1 MIKRFK
7 ELQNKYDY
15 DSKRAEYVRDWIKE
29 NCHHVEGEWAGRPFE
44 LLEFQ
49 WEDIIKPV
57 FGLVNK
63 DGTRLINECYI
74 EIPKK
79 NGKTTL
85 MAAIELYLL
94 FADGEPGAKIFNCAG
109 DDDQADLLFSTA
121 KQMVFS
127 EQRLERN
134 SRQLLTKIIHKDR
147 YIQKVTSKAGTK
159 HGKNA
164 HAVIMDE
171 LHVQQNAD
179 LYETMKYAGSTR
191 RNPLFFQITTAG
203 FDKTS
208 ICWDRHEYNRKINE
222 GIIQDD
228 NFWGVIYA
236 AKETDDPF
244 SEKTW
249 SQVNPIYKHSTTFQK
264 HFKKDA
270 QEAQNNV
277 SIESAFKRLRLNIWT
292 GSEEKWIATEVW
304 NKGNRPIPDLT
315 GRVCYGGLDLS
326 SVSDTTA
333 FVLLFPWD
341 DFYYVMPFIFVPEMM
356 VDRRDKRNDTFYY
369 KWAKEGHLIRTPGN
383 SIDYRIVKAKIDECR
398 QKYDLKSIG
407 YDPWN
412 ARQLITEWIETEGLT
427 MNEYRQGYA
436 TMSEPTKQFEK
447 LCLDGKVIHGGH
459 PVLSWME
466 DNAMLMKDN
475 NDNQR
480 IAKGDISKDKV
491 DGIQAAIMALGE
503 CIRYKQE
510 FDSIMTL
517 AI

>member
-164 HAVIMDE
+164 HAGIMDE
-171 LHVQQNAD
+171 
-179 LYETMKYAGSTR
+179 
-191 RNPLFFQITTAG
+191 
-203 FDKTS
+203 
-208 ICWDRHEYNRKINE
+208 
-222 GIIQDD
+222 
-228 NFWGVIYA
+228 
-236 AKETDDPF
+236 DP
-244 SEKTW
+244 
-249 SQVNPIYKHSTTFQK
+249 
-264 HFKKDA
+264 
-270 QEAQNNV
+270 
-277 SIESAFKRLRLNIWT
+277 
-292 GSEEKWIATEVW
+292 
-304 NKGNRPIPDLT
+304 RP
-315 GRVCYGGLDLS
+315 
-326 SVSDTTA
+326 
-333 FVLLFPWD
+333 
-341 DFYYVMPFIFVPEMM
+341 
-356 VDRRDKRNDTFYY
+356 
-369 KWAKEGHLIRTPGN
+369 
-383 SIDYRIVKAKIDECR
+383 
-398 QKYDLKSIG
+398 Q
-407 YDPWN
+407 
-412 ARQLITEWIETEGLT
+412 
-427 MNEYRQGYA
+427 
-436 TMSEPTKQFEK
+436 
-447 LCLDGKVIHGGH
+447 
-459 PVLSWME
+459 
-466 DNAMLMKDN
+466 
-475 NDNQR
+475 
-480 IAKGDISKDKV
+480 
-491 DGIQAAIMALGE
+491 
-503 CIRYKQE
+503 
-510 FDSIMTL
+510 
-517 AI
+517 